1 VVRTAFAKRP
11 LRQRL
16 IALAAAY
23 AIALASL
30 VATFTAARAAA
41 EAVDQPQAVLCH
53 NGGAEQPAPAPD
65 ETTGKICIAA
75 CCNGCL
81 TMAVAIEPPVAAAI
95 VPHALSQR
103 LAPLMRFVLVGD
115 VEYYSHSPR
124 GPPPAR

>member
-30 VATFTAARAAA
+30 IANFGAARAAA
-41 EAVDQPQAVLCH
+41 EAIDQPQAVLCH
-53 NGGAEQPAPAPD
+53 SGPEQPSPAPD

-81 TMAVAIEPPVAAAI
+81 TMAVAVPPPVAVAAA
-95 VPHALSQR
+95 PHALSRR
-103 LAPLMRFVLVGD
+103 LAPLTRFALVGD
-115 VEYYSHSPR
+115 AESYSHSPR